1 MPAYEKIRTAA
12 VFENADLGLVWGEGE
27 NRRLSENASHRWQLG
42 GSGRRVRRVSV
53 SPERETDWG

>member
-1 MPAYEKIRTAA
+1 MILTAA